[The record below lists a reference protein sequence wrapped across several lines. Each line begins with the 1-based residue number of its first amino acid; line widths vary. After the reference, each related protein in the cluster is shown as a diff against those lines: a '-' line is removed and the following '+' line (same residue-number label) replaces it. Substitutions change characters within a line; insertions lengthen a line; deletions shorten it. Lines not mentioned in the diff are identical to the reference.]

1 METVYSSTGFGD
13 RQNSIMGGWFGD
25 RQSSTGSYFSGLTK
39 YVVAVGF
46 GLLVSA
52 AGTGAFADDLTR
64 LQQARKSEAALTNR
78 VRPYNVEI
86 QPART
91 TAEDMQQI
99 RKVFSPA
106 MSDLAKSF
114 NVSRQTI
121 YNWFNGEQPTP
132 EHSAQLRELALVAD
146 MFAGAGISVNSTV
159 LKRKVIK
166 GKNLFDIIHEG
177 GSARDAGQLLLEI
190 VRIEAS
196 QRERM
201 AARYAG
207 RKSSQ
212 RSADS
217 DFIAPNDEV

>member
-25 RQSSTGSYFSGLTK
+25 RQNSTGSYFSGLTK

-52 AGTGAFADDLTR
+52 GTGDFADDLTR
-64 LQQARKSEAALTNR
+64 LQQARKSETTLR
-78 VRPYNVEI
+78 GCVRPYNVEI
-86 QPART
+86 LQPART

-114 NVSRQTI
+114 NVSRQTT
-121 YNWFNGEQPTP
+121 YNWLNGEQPTP

-146 MFAGAGISVNSTV
+146 IFAGAGISVNSTV
-159 LKRKVIK
+159 LKRKVVK

-207 RKSSQ
+207 RKSSE

>member
-1 METVYSSTGFGD
+1 METVYSNVGGWFSD
-13 RQNSIMGGWFGD
+13 RQNS
-25 RQSSTGSYFSGLTK
+25 TGSSSCLSGLI
-39 YVVAVGF
+39 VVA
-46 GLLVSA
+46 GLLLSV
-52 AGTGAFADDLTR
+52 GTGAFADDLTR
-64 LQQARKSEAALTNR
+64 LQQRKGETTITNR
-78 VRPYNVEI
+78 VRPDNVEV

-99 RKVFSPA
+99 RNVFSPA

-114 NVSRQTI
+114 NVSRQAT
-121 YNWFNGEQPTP
+121 YNWLNGEEPTQ
-132 EHSAQLRELALVAD
+132 EHSTKLRDLALVAD
-146 MFAGAGISVNSTV
+146 MFADAGISVNSRV

-177 GSARDAGQLLLEI
+177 GSVRDAGQLLLEI

-196 QRERM
+196 QREQM

-207 RKSSQ
+207 RKVSQ

>member
-1 METVYSSTGFGD
+1 METLYSSTGFGD
-13 RQNSIMGGWFGD
+13 QQNSIMGGWFGD
-25 RQSSTGSYFSGLTK
+25 RQNSTGSRFSGLTK
-39 YVVAVGF
+39 YIVAVGF

-52 AGTGAFADDLTR
+52 GTGASADDLAR
-64 LQQARKSEAALTNR
+64 LQQARKSETTLTDR

-106 MSDLAKSF
+106 MSDLAKSI
-114 NVSRQTI
+114 NVSRQTT
-121 YNWFNGEQPTP
+121 YNWLNGEQPTP
-132 EHSAQLRELALVAD
+132 EHSEQLRELALVAD
-146 MFAGAGISVNSTV
+146 IFARAGISVNSTV

-166 GKNLFDIIHEG
+166 GKNLFDILREG

-190 VRIEAS
+190 VKIEAE

-201 AARYAG
+201 AARFAG
-207 RKSSQ
+207 RKVSQ

-217 DFIAPNDEV
+217 YFIAPNDEV